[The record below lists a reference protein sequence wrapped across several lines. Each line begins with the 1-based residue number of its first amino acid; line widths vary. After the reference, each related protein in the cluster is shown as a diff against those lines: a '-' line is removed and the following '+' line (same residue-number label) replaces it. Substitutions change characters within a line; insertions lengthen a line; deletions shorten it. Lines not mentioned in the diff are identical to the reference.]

1 MRSRKYLMN
10 YNQSIPNSTR
20 FSDINGWLANL
31 SGVWKVTDLL
41 SAIRQISNSPDIDD
55 IKQIGKI
62 HVYADQSNLIDIDCL
77 YIDFDCQRIFHLRKA
92 VKKISSSHGG
102 EYKPEACGAIDVAIR
117 PDGTHF
123 VWDGLH
129 RTILAGL
136 AGFTQIPISEYRH
149 PSRASNLECQQA
161 EARFFK
167 MRNADS
173 EPMKPEEIWKAKV
186 VYGDDKALRLK
197 ALLALCSLDVLGVV
211 DRSLTTKLGG
221 FKEIENQYLKGHD
234 LSDESL
240 KESSRILR
248 SVFSNPNSLSVFLWC
263 GLAYFL
269 QVNDESA
276 EEISYSEGEVEDAI
290 RKCVDEYEWTQTS
303 FIKPRLAGKTCESVA
318 YRIAKDVL
326 KDTNGLRDK
335 FANKLSKEDLEIFE
349 NQTNAKLNTEAI
361 DIDES
366 DQTFLV

>member
-221 FKEIENQYLKGHD
+221 FKEIENQYL
-234 LSDESL
+234 
-240 KESSRILR
+240 
-248 SVFSNPNSLSVFLWC
+248 
-263 GLAYFL
+263 
-269 QVNDESA
+269 
-276 EEISYSEGEVEDAI
+276 
-290 RKCVDEYEWTQTS
+290 
-303 FIKPRLAGKTCESVA
+303 
-318 YRIAKDVL
+318 
-326 KDTNGLRDK
+326 
-335 FANKLSKEDLEIFE
+335 
-349 NQTNAKLNTEAI
+349 
-361 DIDES
+361 
-366 DQTFLV
+366 